1 MTSTHKD
8 PILVVVQLTGA
19 NDYMNTIVPY
29 SNPLYYD
36 NRPSVAIP
44 AEQVLPINDDFGFNP
59 VMVPLK
65 ALYDQG
71 HVAII
76 NGIGYPEPNRSHFRS
91 MDIWHTAE
99 PTKVATEGWL
109 GKVVRD
115 LDPRGENVLTAVNY
129 GRGLPRALALTGVPV
144 ASVGALEGYGM
155 LSSIAS
161 QQQRSEALEVFARMY
176 APAIGTGTTM
186 DYLGQTGL
194 DALKGADLL
203 KKAPQ
208 MYQSAVEYA
217 DNPIAQNMRGI
228 AQVLLANLG
237 TRIFYTQHAGYDT
250 HSNQVPVQP
259 KLLGDVSGAI
269 ADFHQDLREHDAS
282 DNVLIF
288 VFTEFGRRVLDNGSG
303 TDHGSGGLA
312 LAIGDPVKG
321 GMHSEY
327 PSLKEQ
333 DLVEGDLRFNIDF
346 RGIYGTLVERWL
358 GLDPV
363 PIVGGNYEQLDF
375 VKTPLDEQR

>member
-1 MTSTHKD
+1 MSSTHKD

-36 NRPSVAIP
+36 NRPAVAIP
-44 AEQVLPINDDFGFNP
+44 AERVLPIDDDFGFNP
-59 VMVPLK
+59 VMAPLK

-71 HVAII
+71 NMAVI
-76 NGIGYPEPNRSHFRS
+76 NGIGYPNPNRSHFRS

-115 LDPRGENVLTAVNY
+115 LDPSGENVLTAVNY
-129 GRGLPRALALTGVPV
+129 GRGLPRALAVPGVPV
-144 ASVGALEGYGM
+144 ASVGALDGFGM
-155 LSSIAS
+155 LVGIADLRR
-161 QQQRSEALEVFARMY
+161 RSEALEVFARMY
-176 APAIGTGTTM
+176 APAIGTGPTM

-194 DALKGADLL
+194 DALKVADLL
-203 KKAPQ
+203 KTAPQ
-208 MYQSAVEYA
+208 MYQSTVEYA
-217 DNPIAQNMRGI
+217 DNPVAQNMKGI

-269 ADFHQDLREHDAS
+269 AAFHQDLREHDAS
-282 DNVLIF
+282 DNVVIF
-288 VFTEFGRRVLDNGSG
+288 MFTEFGRRVLDNGSG
-303 TDHGSGGLA
+303 TDHGSGGVA
-312 LAIGDPVKG
+312 LAIGEPVKG

-327 PSLKEQ
+327 PSLKEP
-333 DLVEGDLRFNIDF
+333 DLLEGDLHFNIDF

-363 PIVGGNYEQLDF
+363 SIVGGNFEQLDF
-375 VKTPLDEQR
+375 L

>member
-36 NRPSVAIP
+36 NRPTVAIP
-44 AEQVLPINDDFGFNP
+44 AEQVLPIDDDFGFNP
-59 VMVPLK
+59 VMAPLK
-65 ALYDQG
+65 AMYDQG
-71 HVAII
+71 NMAVI
-76 NGIGYPEPNRSHFRS
+76 NGIGYPNPNRSHFRS

-99 PTKVATEGWL
+99 PTKIATEGWL
-109 GKVVRD
+109 GKVVHD
-115 LDPRGENVLTAVNY
+115 LDPSGENVLTAVNY
-129 GRGLPRALALTGVPV
+129 GRGLPRALAVTGVPV
-144 ASVGALEGYGM
+144 ASVGALEGYGV
-155 LSSIAS
+155 LSSIAD
-161 QQQRSEALEVFARMY
+161 QQRRSEALEVFARMY
-176 APAIGTGTTM
+176 APAIGTGPTM

-208 MYQSAVEYA
+208 SYHSTVEYA
-217 DNPIAQNMRGI
+217 DNPISQNMKGI
-228 AQVLLANLG
+228 AHVLLANLG

-269 ADFHQDLREHDAS
+269 ADFLQDLREHDAS

-303 TDHGSGGLA
+303 TDHGSGGVA
-312 LAIGDPVKG
+312 LAIGDRVKG

-333 DLVEGDLRFNIDF
+333 DLLEGDLHFNIDF

-375 VKTPLDEQR
+375 V